1 MKDQHDHK
9 TLELPLPEVA
19 LASAS
24 VTAEPKKRGRP
35 RVHADAAVK
44 QKAYRQRLKA
54 RGMREVRRVV
64 RDTRDASTPLYSD
77 IIDLSEVRTGGR
89 PGCRS

>member
-9 TLELPLPEVA
+9 TLELPLSEDA

-24 VTAEPKKRGRP
+24 VPAAPKKRGRP
-35 RVHADAAVK
+35 RVHADAAAK

-54 RGMREVRRVV
+54 RGMRVVRRVV
-64 RDTRDASTPLYSD
+64 RDTRDASTPLNSD
-77 IIDLSEVRTGGR
+77 IIDLSKVRTGGR
-89 PGCRS
+89 PGCRF